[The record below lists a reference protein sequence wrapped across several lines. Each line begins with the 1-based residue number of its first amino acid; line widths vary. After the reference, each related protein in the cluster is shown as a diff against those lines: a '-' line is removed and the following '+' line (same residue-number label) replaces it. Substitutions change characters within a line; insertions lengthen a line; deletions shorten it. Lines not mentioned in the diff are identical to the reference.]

1 MIERTI
7 CMIIDALRFD
17 CFENKKASEFLF
29 PNLNKIINKGTIC
42 RAFSNSQTTQFVL
55 PSIFCQNYPL
65 DYKGYAN
72 GILSRPSS
80 YVELISKSGYETQ
93 LISSCNQLGLALGY
107 NRGFDKVKVTA
118 DFRVMLEERINRHLK
133 FYLSELR
140 ENKGLNNEIKKNL
153 LDDYRRLLD
162 GFIEATENTDT
173 SVWNRKIK
181 QCNSQI
187 AKQAR
192 EELKLLN
199 TSEDMVIDRLQ
210 NIPPGI
216 YWYVLGRNKIPWM
229 SYNLARIRGAIAWR
243 WVKYIKANGRLLFF
257 PFVIL
262 SHWVGVAEEVFDEL
276 TLELRKSKKYKQ
288 HFHLHVMDLH
298 DCRAINRPIKK
309 IIQFKKFPK
318 WIYARVKGLTDRHY
332 LYDLAL
338 MSVDEQIGHMI
349 TTLEELN
356 LTNKTSLVVSGD
368 HASHFAKSP
377 REYQYVGF
385 RTHYEDINI
394 PIIAYNCGKEICAY
408 TDRIRDSMSITAT
421 LLDFMDI
428 NPDISFLGS
437 SIVKKNGRDFA
448 IVESAG
454 SKLFN
459 NSQTNLF
466 LTLITKK
473 YKLIG
478 IKMGGDN
485 TLFVKHLYNCIE
497 DPEELDD
504 LANNKNMHNVISG
517 LTEIIHKERQMF
529 FSQKSENYKW
539 EYYDAKELC
548 VTT

>member
-1 MIERTI
+1 
-7 CMIIDALRFD
+7 MIIDALRFD

>member
-318 WIYARVKGLTDRHY
+318 WIYARVRGLTDRHF

-338 MSVDEQIGHMI
+338 MSVDEQIGRMI

-356 LTNKTSLVVSGD
+356 LINKTSLVISGD
-368 HASHFAKSP
+368 HGNYFAKSP
-377 REYQYVGF
+377 RKYQYVGF

-394 PIIAYNCGKEICAY
+394 PIIAYNCGKEIHAY
-408 TDRIRDSMSITAT
+408 TKRIRDSMSITAT
-421 LLDFMDI
+421 LLDFMNID
-428 NPDISFLGS
+428 PDISFLGS
-437 SIVKKNGRDFA
+437 SIVKKNGREFA

-459 NSQTNLF
+459 NSKTNLF

-473 YKLIG
+473 YKLIS
-478 IKMGGDN
+478 IKRAGDD
-485 TLFVKHLYNCIE
+485 TLFVKHLYSYIE

-504 LANNKNMHNVISG
+504 LANNKNTHNIISG
-517 LTEIIHKERQMF
+517 LIEIIHKERQMF

-539 EYYDAKELC
+539 EHYDAKELC
-548 VTT
+548 VKT